1 MVSMPPPSA
10 KLGKVESLNSNLNVG
25 EKKRKFWGN
34 KEEIGGEEICGKKK
48 ICGKRED
55 RYLAGLPEVCGELE
69 SVVQSTVNSRK
80 TKLRNSDLW
89 SKYLWQYFHFLLDF
103 VL

>member
-1 MVSMPPPSA
+1 MSNLVSMPPPSA

-25 EKKRKFWGN
+25 GKKEILGGN
-34 KEEIGGEEICGKKK
+34 KEEIGGEE

-69 SVVQSTVNSRK
+69 SVVQSTVKSRK

-89 SKYLWQYFHFLLDF
+89 SKYL
-103 VL
+103 